1 MQRRDR
7 LRGRNIGNL
16 VNEIG
21 TLARGTGQSSN
32 ARDAEEYGR
41 RSFSFSFS
49 LSVLLF
55 PSPPSALSFSFSFSP
70 LSAEISLRRA
80 GARVWRLVR
89 RGGKKRGGGRQAGR
103 QAGKDAVENRAVPCL
118 SLSPRCST
126 SLYKYS
132 VMSPC
137 QLYYPRGVD
146 KKRPL

>member
-55 PSPPSALSFSFSFSP
+55 PSPPPPPSLFLFPFPPFP
-70 LSAEISLRRA
+70 LKFPSGVPAHES
-80 GARVWRLVR
+80 GDSYE
-89 RGGKKRGGGRQAGR
+89 GEEKREGEADR
-103 QAGKDAVENRAVPCL
+103 QAGKQGRMRWKTGRCLVYPCRRDVPLLC
-118 SLSPRCST
+118 T
-126 SLYKYS
+126 SI
-132 VMSPC
+132 P
-137 QLYYPRGVD
+137 
-146 KKRPL
+146 